1 MARAW
6 IVATLKEAR
15 KIPAQPPI
23 RAARWTVFLRWPR
36 DRGACMSN
44 RLHVGN
50 LSSSTTAEMIRERF
64 TAVGEVTSVDLVVDR
79 DSGRSRG
86 FAFVT
91 MGTNEAAENATS
103 RMSGATLDG
112 RSMRVNEASSGK
124 GSTRT
129 VKDKNALRITNQY
142 RASVDRGMVYELKV
156 DAIGVALEVAQ
167 SPSAGEWRVQARTT
181 QAPQLVVIG
190 DWAATRR
197 EALRAVGALWAS
209 KMPSLG
215 LPKLD
220 WDAVASVLAEVRA
233 V

>member
-1 MARAW
+1 
-6 IVATLKEAR
+6 
-15 KIPAQPPI
+15 
-23 RAARWTVFLRWPR
+23 
-36 DRGACMSN
+36 MSN
-44 RLHVGN
+44 RLYVGN
-50 LSSSTTAEMIRERF
+50 LSSSTTAEMIRDRF
-64 TAVGEVTSVDLVVDR
+64 ASVGEVTNVDLVTDQ

-91 MGTNEAAENATS
+91 MGTSEAAENATS

-112 RSMRVNEASSGK
+112 RSMRVNEASAGKASGP
-124 GSTRT
+124 RT

-156 DAIGVALEVAQ
+156 DAVGVALEVAQ

-190 DWAATRR
+190 EWAATRI
-197 EALRAVGALWAS
+197 EALRAVGKLWGS

-215 LPKLD
+215 LPNLD